1 MCRRKKEK
9 KKRKKGAV
17 CIITNALRA
26 IGPTVLSLSFP
37 PEKKFHVN
45 VFFSF
50 LLAPTFWYIIPQ
62 HKNKAAGG
70 WVERTRIRV
79 HVRRRAAPNDDA
91 DARLS
96 LSSISL
102 YLFDS
107 F

>member
-1 MCRRKKEK
+1 M
-9 KKRKKGAV
+9 
-17 CIITNALRA
+17 
-26 IGPTVLSLSFP
+26 SF
-37 PEKKFHVN
+37 FL
-45 VFFSF
+45 FFS
-50 LLAPTFWYIIPQ
+50 PTFWYIIPQ

-96 LSSISL
+96 LSSIFL

-107 F
+107 FENELKLE